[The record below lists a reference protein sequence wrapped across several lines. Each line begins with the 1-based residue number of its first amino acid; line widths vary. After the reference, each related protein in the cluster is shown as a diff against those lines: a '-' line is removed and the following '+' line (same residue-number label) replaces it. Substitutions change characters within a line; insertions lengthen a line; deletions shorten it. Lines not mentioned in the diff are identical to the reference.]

1 MGRTLARLVAL
12 LVSLLILMT
21 SGSSIAFAG
30 AKPPAPYPPELAGA
44 SIVGISKK
52 TGEYCDIDAQDP
64 AVRADCR
71 EPVDCKKD
79 YPAGHVCVGEGDNK
93 DPESALAFN
102 RGELKRW
109 RETFPYKSW
118 DDYEKLSQFLEKCVE
133 KNKSTWLQCKLDGEE
148 EYPPP
153 SPTIS
158 EWVAGKI
165 SKMAASALEE
175 AASMLGQSVVWVLK
189 QFADKFNE
197 VTTIDL
203 AKTGI
208 GPMLGITTG
217 LSVLVAAFLLLLQ
230 FGKVAV
236 SQQGGPAA
244 TAIIGL
250 AKWAAILA
258 IYLLATK
265 TALEW
270 SDTLSLALVDEA
282 FGGGDAMKEKMG
294 KIFAGL
300 VSTGGAAGTAGTA
313 LVTGAGV
320 GPAAVGFVIVMSILC
335 ILAIGA
341 LWVEMLVRQAA
352 IMLLI
357 VSMPIVLAG
366 QMADST
372 RDWWPK
378 ARNALIAT
386 ILTKPIIVLCFSIG
400 FSVME
405 GAEGT
410 QNVIVG
416 FMIFVI
422 AATSWPV
429 LARFMTF
436 TSNGDGNST
445 ASAMISSVGSSM
457 GSMFGGNQASPSGAG
472 TAGGGSG
479 YTKALE
485 GDNESNSGGS
495 SSAWSKALKGSGGGS
510 FMSKAGGA
518 AAMGL
523 QMAAAGKD
531 VMEGAFQNQAANAG
545 LGPAANGGRGIVIG
559 QRGGEGSSS
568 SASGETSSDL
578 PPMEPVPQDAV
589 TPGPPRPP
597 EPRTATSSPPPP
609 DPAPTQEMPAP
620 SPPPTSAGS

>member
-1 MGRTLARLVAL
+1 MARTLARLIAL
-12 LVSLLILMT
+12 LAAFLILMT

-30 AKPPAPYPPELAGA
+30 AKPPDPYPKGPGWEGL
-44 SIVGISKK
+44 IGISKK
-52 TGEYCDIDAQDP
+52 TGEYCQLNIGDLSA
-64 AVRADCR
+64 REDCR

-79 YPAGHVCVGEGDNK
+79 YPAHHPCIGD
-93 DPESALAFN
+93 DSIATPEEALEFN

-109 RETFPYKSW
+109 KEDFPHKKW
-118 DDYEKLSQFLEKCVE
+118 EKFGQLSKFLEKCVE
-133 KNKSTWLQCKLDGEE
+133 NNKSTWLKCKLAGETE
-148 EYPPP
+148 FGAP
-153 SPTIS
+153 SPTVS
-158 EWVAGKI
+158 EWVAGEI

-175 AASMLGQSVVWVLK
+175 AASMLGQSVVWVLQ

-197 VTTIDL
+197 ITTINL

-217 LSVLVAAFLLLLQ
+217 LSVLIAAFLLLVQ

-244 TAIIGL
+244 TAIVGL

-258 IYLLATK
+258 VYLLATQ
-265 TALEW
+265 TALNW
-270 SDTLSLALVDEA
+270 SDTLSAALVDEA
-282 FGGGDAMKEKMG
+282 FKGGDAMKTRMG
-294 KIFAGL
+294 EVFAGL
-300 VSTGGAAGTAGTA
+300 FSTGATAGTAGTA
-313 LVTGAGV
+313 LVAGTSV
-320 GPAAVGFVIVMSILC
+320 TAGAVGFVIVMAILC

-341 LWVEMLVRQAA
+341 LWIEMLVRQAA

-357 VSMPIVLAG
+357 ISMPIVLAG
-366 QMADST
+366 QMTDST
-372 RDWWPK
+372 RTWWPT

-386 ILTKPIIVLCFSIG
+386 ILTKPVIVICFSVG
-400 FSVME
+400 FTVMK

-422 AATSWPV
+422 AGTAWPV

-436 TSNGDGNST
+436 TTNGDGNST
-445 ASAMISSVGSSM
+445 ASGVISSVGSSM

-495 SSAWSKALKGSGGGS
+495 SSAWSKALKGSGGGGS
-510 FMSKAGGA
+510 FASPVAA
-518 AAMGL
+518 AAMAL
-523 QMAAAGKD
+523 QLAAVSKD
-531 VMEGAFQNQAANAG
+531 VVEGAFQNQAANAG
-545 LGPAANGGRGIVIG
+545 LGPAAQGGRGIVG
-559 QRGGEGSSS
+559 QRSGDGDAPSQADGPSPAPAE
-568 SASGETSSDL
+568 SAGPAPE
-578 PPMEPVPQDAV
+578 PPPPPAPPSNQP
-589 TPGPPRPP
+589 TTPRPP
-597 EPRTATSSPPPP
+597 
-609 DPAPTQEMPAP
+609 DQPTQYSATP
-620 SPPPTSAGS
+620 PPPTSTGS

>member
-1 MGRTLARLVAL
+1 MARTLTRLVAVL
-12 LVSLLILMT
+12 AAFLIVMT
-21 SGSSIAFAG
+21 SGSSIALAG
-30 AKPPAPYPPELAGA
+30 VKPPDPYPKELLGGGP
-44 SIVGISKK
+44 IGISKK
-52 TGEYCDIDAQDP
+52 TGEYCDTEAQDP

-71 EPVDCKKD
+71 AAVDCKKD
-79 YPAGHVCVGEGDNK
+79 YPQPHPCVGDDSNATSE
-93 DPESALAFN
+93 EALQFN

-109 RETFPYKSW
+109 REAFPFKSW
-118 DDYEKLSQFLEKCVE
+118 DKYEELSQFLEKCVE
-133 KNKSTWLQCKLDGEE
+133 KNKSTWLQCKLDGEK

-153 SPTIS
+153 SPTITD
-158 EWVAGKI
+158 WVAGKI

-208 GPMLGITTG
+208 GPVLGITTG
-217 LSVLVAAFLLLLQ
+217 LSVLIAAFLLLVQ

-244 TAIIGL
+244 TAITGL

-270 SDTLSLALVDEA
+270 SDALSTALVDEA
-282 FGGGDAMKEKMG
+282 FKGGDAMEQKMG
-294 KIFAGL
+294 TIFAGL

-352 IMLLI
+352 IMILI

-366 QMADST
+366 QMSDST
-372 RDWWPK
+372 RTWWPT
-378 ARNALIAT
+378 ARNALVAAVV
-386 ILTKPIIVLCFSIG
+386 TKPVIVLCFTIG
-400 FSVME
+400 FTVME

-422 AATSWPV
+422 AIFSWPV
-429 LARFMTF
+429 IARFMTF

-457 GSMFGGNQASPSGAG
+457 GSMFGGNQAAPSGAG
-472 TAGGGSG
+472 TAGGGSS

-485 GDNESNSGGS
+485 GDNESNSGGGS

-531 VMEGAFQNQAANAG
+531 VLEGAFQNQAANAG
-545 LGPAANGGRGIVIG
+545 LGPAAQGGRGIVIG
-559 QRGGEGSSS
+559 QRNGDGAGPGPTDAS
-568 SASGETSSDL
+568 SAPPEP
-578 PPMEPVPQDAV
+578 PPMQPVPQESA
-589 TPGPPRPP
+589 TPPPPRPP
-597 EPRTATSSPPPP
+597 EPRTTTASPPPP
-609 DPAPTQEMPAP
+609 P
-620 SPPPTSAGS
+620 STES